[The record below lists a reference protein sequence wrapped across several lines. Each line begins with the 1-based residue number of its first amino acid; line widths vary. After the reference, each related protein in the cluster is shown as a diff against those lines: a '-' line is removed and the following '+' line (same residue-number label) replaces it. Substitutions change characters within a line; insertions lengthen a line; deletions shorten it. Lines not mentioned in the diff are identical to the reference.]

1 MKEKTE
7 LSGIKLVATDCD
19 GVLTDGG
26 MYYTEQGDI
35 MKKFNVVDGMG
46 FLLLQE
52 AGIKTAI
59 LTAES
64 NPLLQKRA
72 DKLKVDYLYTGSKDK
87 LKLLTQLCQKLG
99 ITLKEAAYI
108 GDDVFDVP
116 AIEAC
121 GFGCVPASA
130 FAHIKN
136 SADYVTERRGGEGA
150 FREMAE
156 IILKGGSYVCS
167 GDH

>member
-1 MKEKTE
+1 MKVNLT
-7 LSGIKLVATDCD
+7 SIKLVATDCD

-35 MKKFNVVDGMG
+35 MKKFNVVDGYG
-46 FLLLQE
+46 FELLRQ

-59 LTAES
+59 LTAEK

-72 DKLKVDYLYTGSKDK
+72 DKLKIDYLYTGSKDK
-87 LKLLTQLCQKLG
+87 LALLQGLCDELG
-99 ITLKEAAYI
+99 ISIKESAYM

-121 GFGCVPASA
+121 GFGCVPSSA
-130 FAHIKN
+130 FKRIQL
-136 SADYVTERRGGEGA
+136 SADYVTERKGGEGA
-150 FREMAE
+150 FREMVE
-156 IILKGGSYVCS
+156 KILSQGE
-167 GDH
+167 

>member
-1 MKEKTE
+1 MITN
-7 LSGIKLVATDCD
+7 LSNIKLVATDCD

-35 MKKFNVVDGMG
+35 MKKFNVVDGYG
-46 FLLLQE
+46 FELLRQ

-59 LTAES
+59 LTAEK

-72 DKLKVDYLYTGSKDK
+72 DKLKIDYLYTGSKDK
-87 LKLLTQLCQKLG
+87 LTLLQALCDELG
-99 ITLKEAAYI
+99 ISITEAAYM

-121 GFGCVPASA
+121 GFGCVPSSA
-130 FAHIKN
+130 FESIQSK
-136 SADYVTERRGGEGA
+136 ADYVTKRKGGEGA
-150 FREMAE
+150 FREMVE
-156 IILKGGSYVCS
+156 KILSQGK
-167 GDH
+167 

>member
-1 MKEKTE
+1 MN
-7 LSGIKLVATDCD
+7 LSKIKLVATDCD

-26 MYYTEQGDI
+26 MYYTEQGDV

-46 FLLLQE
+46 FELLRK

-59 LTAES
+59 LTAEN
-64 NPLLQKRA
+64 NPLLHKRA

-87 LKLLTQLCQKLG
+87 LTLLKNLCEQLQ
-99 ITLKEAAYI
+99 ITLEEAAYM

-121 GFGCVPASA
+121 GFGCAPASA
-130 FAHIKN
+130 FPNIK
-136 SADYVTERRGGEGA
+136 SKADYVTERKGGEGA
-150 FREMAE
+150 FREMVE
-156 IILKGGSYVCS
+156 MILQEKGE
-167 GDH
+167 